1 MICTWGFKSAGGV
14 SESPSSGSE
23 PASGENR
30 RWTYLRWG
38 EQAKVGRCSGGSSAN
53 GAGWSAN
60 TPREQHTFPQRE
72 PSCMRP
78 GSARHAHRGAVH
90 RPRSQPSPLNNRFQA
105 SHHFVHTYFASSY
118 MVAPLRCEPKPNPVG
133 LLPIT
138 SRPLFV
144 YKMLHRGVSHHA
156 AACRPAAPATRLL
169 VVCMVS
175 TPLSHALQLGPP
187 PCLAHSPLAS
197 ASHQVS
203 SRRFPPGGMRLG
215 ASPILPAVQCAL
227 PSPPFLHPFCST
239 TPSALG
245 FPLVL
250 SSPTHLPPP
259 ATPLRRS
266 PLTPKTSSPPLAPP
280 APKAPPL
287 APHTPPQNSRPRP
300 LPIPQTSPPSS
311 LRPTPGVSPRCS
323 PRSSARSA
331 TCCTTTR

>member
-1 MICTWGFKSAGGV
+1 MGSVSPRHRDLNRHQARTGG
-14 SESPSSGSE
+14 GHTFD
-23 PASGENR
+23 GENR
-30 RWTYLRWG
+30 RRL
-38 EQAKVGRCSGGSSAN
+38 VGAAVVAAQTALDGRRILLGSSTLFP
-53 GAGWSAN
+53 SA
-60 TPREQHTFPQRE
+60 
-72 PSCMRP
+72 
-78 GSARHAHRGAVH
+78 
-90 RPRSQPSPLNNRFQA
+90 SPLVCDLAPPDTRIVELFIA
-105 SHHFVHTYFASSY
+105 RGLSPRLSTTAFRLLTISSTHI
-118 MVAPLRCEPKPNPVG
+118 LRRRTWLRRCEPKPNPLG

-250 SSPTHLPPP
+250 SIPTHIPPP

-280 APKAPPL
+280 APKVPPL